1 MMASISKRMERHF
14 PGTLFMIAEILTGI
28 HISSEFCDGTD
39 SIQGY
44 LNFLKVGMQERWK
57 TQLGVMK

>member
-1 MMASISKRMERHF
+1 MMASISMQKESHF
-14 PGTLFMIAEILTGI
+14 PGILFMIAEILTGSY
-28 HISSEFCDGTD
+28 ISSEFCDGTD

-57 TQLGVMK
+57 SQLGAMQ

>member
-1 MMASISKRMERHF
+1 MMASISMQKESHF
-14 PGTLFMIAEILTGI
+14 PGTLFMIAEILTGN
-28 HISSEFCDGTD
+28 HISSELRDGTD

-57 TQLGVMK
+57 SQLGAMQ

>member
-1 MMASISKRMERHF
+1 MMASISMQKESRF

-44 LNFLKVGMQERWK
+44 LNFLKVGMQEKWK
-57 TQLGVMK
+57 T

>member
-14 PGTLFMIAEILTGI
+14 PGTLFMIAEILIGNY
-28 HISSEFCDGTD
+28 ISSEICDGTD
-39 SIQGY
+39 LIQGY

-57 TQLGVMK
+57 SQLGALK